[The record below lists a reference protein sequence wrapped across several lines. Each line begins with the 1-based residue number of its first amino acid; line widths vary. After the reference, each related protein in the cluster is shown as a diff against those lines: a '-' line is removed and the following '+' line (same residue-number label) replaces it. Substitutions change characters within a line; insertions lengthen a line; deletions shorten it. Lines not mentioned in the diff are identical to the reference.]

1 VRCRVI
7 AIFAELLDKK
17 VIQEVALSSRTSSFK
32 SNSIYSFSDAMD
44 KSRLVI
50 DFPVADIA
58 LYLTTTEFARFK
70 QVCER

>member
-1 VRCRVI
+1 
-7 AIFAELLDKK
+7 
-17 VIQEVALSSRTSSFK
+17 
-32 SNSIYSFSDAMD
+32 MD